1 MDGDSLFFG
10 FGCIP
15 KRAMNPLH
23 VYDYEDLYRSVRPDE
38 YKTIGGKVIISAS
51 AFNDR
56 ERKPSVDRAWIGR
69 DFKEIRKS
77 PSDGITKLT
86 AGEVR
91 TNSSVEAFD
100 AKGRKIGRH
109 TVDAMHR
116 PIIDCPGEPENPAHC
131 QIECDPRIET
141 DNTFK
146 RLKEALAGLATRV
159 GFIVRPDS
167 A

>member
-1 MDGDSLFFG
+1 
-10 FGCIP
+10 
-15 KRAMNPLH
+15 MNPLH
-23 VYDYEDLYRSVRPDE
+23 VYDYEKLYRSVRPGE

-56 ERKPSVDRAWIGR
+56 DRKPSVDRAWLDR
-69 DFKEIRKS
+69 DFRGIRKS
-77 PSDGITKLT
+77 PADGITMII

-91 TNSSVEAFD
+91 SNSSVEAFD
-100 AKGRKIGRH
+100 AKGRKIGQH
-109 TVDAMHR
+109 TVDVMHR
-116 PIIDCPGEPENPAHC
+116 PIIECPGEPDKPAHC
-131 QIECDPRIET
+131 QVECDPAIET

-159 GFIVRPDS
+159 GFIVRPGS